1 MNQNETFIKIITIL
15 IRMNI
20 RGYTNKQYKAQVR
33 INQKTNVTL
42 EQIISLILNNNFQN
56 LSFQF

>member
-20 RGYTNKQYKAQVR
+20 RGYTNKQYKA
-33 INQKTNVTL
+33 
-42 EQIISLILNNNFQN
+42 
-56 LSFQF
+56 